1 MPAFRI
7 QAFAGMIP
15 RLDARLLGPAQAQ
28 TAVNCLLLDGDIVPL
43 KNPLVV
49 TRPNKAGPLKSIYR
63 MVDAAGAAYWLSWNR
78 DVNVK
83 KGPIAGDTLQRTYYT
98 GDGEP
103 RMTTLAD
110 AISGGG
116 NDYPKNFFVL
126 GVTKP
131 TTAPTVGHTAGAAA
145 NETRAYVYTN
155 VTQYGEESAPSPAG
169 EHTAPSDATSWD
181 LSAMET
187 APLNAFTVTG
197 ASWSGG
203 VATLTVASTR
213 GLRVKEEISVAGM
226 NPSGY
231 NTSLAAITAMTATT
245 VSYAVAVNP
254 GAFVSGG
261 TLSRIA
267 PHNTTGM
274 VKRIYRTVT
283 SVNAVDYFFVAEIPV
298 AQTTYTDTLSNSIVS
313 GQGTLKTLGWDM
325 PPADMH
331 SLTAMANGMMA
342 GLSGNTVCLCEPYYP
357 YAWPTA
363 YQQSMIFD
371 GVSLSGSDTS
381 LMATTKGNPY
391 IFTGNHPSS
400 ISQRMIEETWPCV
413 AKRGTA
419 GISGGMLYPT
429 HQGLAVIGPGVT
441 QIVTKDLYKPEN
453 DIGGWPKLTPSSL
466 IATYHNSRYY
476 GAYTDADT
484 EGQKILILDKGEA
497 AQVVQANVSITALY
511 SDPISGYL
519 YVVVDGEIQQWD
531 GDAGSKLLFEWFSK
545 EFLFQPPVNMAAAK
559 VDADFTLS
567 DSDST
572 ALQAARNAVILANQA
587 IIGSANI
594 VRTGNT
600 TSGSAV
606 VTNLSKTSD
615 LLRWMTCTGTGIP
628 ASTKIKSVDSSSQV
642 TLTANATAT
651 GTPSLTFTGSKK
663 IVDGALCAAPLNKY
677 AINASAIQALPAIT
691 YDIIQFT
698 LYADGEVKFSKQVIN
713 NKAFRLPGGY
723 KKDNIAVKLSGNV
736 RVRGI
741 VVGSSM
747 SALREA

>member
-1 MPAFRI
+1 
-7 QAFAGMIP
+7 MIP
-15 RLDARLLGPAQAQ
+15 RLDARLLGENQAQ

-49 TRPNKAGPLKSIYR
+49 TRPNKTGPLKTIYR
-63 MVDAAGAAYWLSWNR
+63 MVDAADAEYWLSWNR
-78 DVNVK
+78 DVNVC
-83 KGPIAGDTLQRTYYT
+83 KGPVAGDTLQRTYYT

-131 TTAPTVGHTAGAAA
+131 TTAPTVGHTGGAAA
-145 NETRAYVYTN
+145 NETRSYVYTF

-181 LSAMET
+181 LSNLET
-187 APLNAFTVTG
+187 APLNTFAVTG
-197 ASWSGG
+197 ASWAGG

-213 GLRVKEEISVAGM
+213 GLRVKEEIAVAGM

-231 NTSLAAITAMTATT
+231 NVSLATITALTATT
-245 VSYAVAVNP
+245 VSYALASNP
-254 GAFVSGG
+254 GAFVAGG

-267 PHNTTGM
+267 PHNTSGM

-283 SVNAVDYFFVAEIPV
+283 SASAVDYFFVAEIPV
-298 AQTTYTDTLSNSIVS
+298 ANTTYTDNTANSVVVKN
-313 GQGTLKTLGWDM
+313 GTLKTLGWEM

-331 SLTAMANGMMA
+331 SLSEMANGMMA
-342 GLSGNTVCLCEPYYP
+342 GIAGNTVCFCEPYAP

-371 GVSLSGSDTS
+371 GVSASGSETS
-381 LMATTKGNPY
+381 LMVTTKSKPY
-391 IFTGNHPSS
+391 LFTGNHPSA
-400 ISQRMIEETWPCV
+400 ISQRMIEEKWPCV
-413 AKRGTA
+413 AKRGSA
-419 GISGGMLYPT
+419 GISGGVLYPT
-429 HQGLAVIGPGVT
+429 KQGMALIGPGIA

-476 GAYTDADT
+476 AAYTDADT
-484 EGQKILILDKGEA
+484 GSQKMLILDKGEA
-497 AQVVQANVSITALY
+497 AQVVEANVAITALY
-511 SDPISGYL
+511 SDPLSGYL
-519 YVVVDGEIQQWD
+519 YIVQDGEIRQWD
-531 GDAGSKLLFEWFSK
+531 GDAGSKLLFEWWSR
-545 EFLFQPPVNMAAAK
+545 EFMFQPPVNMAAAK

-567 DSDST
+567 SAESA
-572 ALQAARNAVILANQA
+572 ALQAARNAVVLANKA
-587 IIGSANI
+587 IIGSDSI
-594 VRTGNT
+594 VRTGST
-600 TSGSAV
+600 TNGSAV
-606 VTNLSKTSD
+606 VAGLAKTSD
-615 LLRWMTCTGTGIP
+615 LRRWMSATGVGIP
-628 ASTKIKSVDSSSQV
+628 ANTKIKKVDSSSQI

-651 GTPSLTFTGSKK
+651 GSPSLTFTGGKR
-663 IVDGALCAAPLNKY
+663 IVDGALGAAPLNKHPVGNSE
-677 AINASAIQALPAIT
+677 IDELPPLT
-691 YDIIQFT
+691 YDTLQFT

-713 NKAFRLPGGY
+713 EKAFRLPGGY
-723 KKDNIAVKLSGNV
+723 KKDNLSVKLSGNV

-747 SALREA
+747 KALREA

>member
-1 MPAFRI
+1 MPAFRV
-7 QAFAGMIP
+7 QGFAGMIP
-15 RLDARLLGPAQAQ
+15 RLDARLLGPNQAQ

-49 TRPNKAGPLKSIYR
+49 TRPNKTGPLKSIYR
-63 MVDAAGAAYWLSWNR
+63 MVDSAGAEYWLSWNR
-78 DVNVK
+78 DVNVR
-83 KGPIAGDTLQRTYYT
+83 KGPVAGDTLQRTYYT

-131 TTAPTVGHTAGAAA
+131 TTAPTVGNTGGAAA
-145 NETRAYVYTN
+145 NETRAYVYTF
-155 VTQYGEESAPSPAG
+155 VTQYGEESASSPAG
-169 EHTAPSDATSWD
+169 SHTAPSDATSWD
-181 LSAMET
+181 LSALET
-187 APLNAFTVTG
+187 APLNTFTVTG

-203 VATLTVASTR
+203 IATLTVASTR
-213 GLRVKEEISVAGM
+213 GLRVKEEISVTGM

-231 NTSLAAITAMTATT
+231 NTSLAAITALTATT

-261 TLSRIA
+261 TITRTA

-283 SVNAVDYFFVAEIPV
+283 SVNAVDYFYVDEIPV
-298 AQTTYTDTLSNSIVS
+298 AQTTYTDTKSNSTVS
-313 GQGTLKTLGWDM
+313 GQGTLKTLGWEM

-342 GLSGNTVCLCEPYYP
+342 GISGNIVCFCEPYAP

-371 GVSLSGSDTS
+371 GVSQSGSETS
-381 LMATTKGNPY
+381 LMVTTKGNPY
-391 IFTGNHPSS
+391 LFTGNHPSS
-400 ISQRMIEETWPCV
+400 MSQRMIEETWPCV

-476 GAYTDADT
+476 AAYTDADT
-484 EGQKILILDKGEA
+484 GDQKIFILDKGEA
-497 AQVVQANVSITALY
+497 AQVVQANVAITALY
-511 SDPISGYL
+511 SDPLSGNL
-519 YVVVDGEIQQWD
+519 YIVQDGEIRQWD
-531 GDAGSKLLFEWFSK
+531 GDAGSKLLFDWFSK

-559 VDADFTLS
+559 VDADFTMS
-567 DSDST
+567 AADSA
-572 ALQAARNAVILANQA
+572 ALLAARNAVILANKA
-587 IIGSANI
+587 IIGSDNI
-594 VRTGNT
+594 VRTGSTTNT
-600 TSGSAV
+600 SPV
-606 VTNLSKTSD
+606 VTGLSKTSD
-615 LLRWMTCTGTGIP
+615 LRRWMSVTGTGIP
-628 ASTKIKSVDSSSQV
+628 ANTKINKVDSSSQI

-651 GTPSLTFTGSKK
+651 GSPSLTFTGSKR
-663 IVDGALCAAPLNKY
+663 IVDGALGAAPLNKHPVGNSE
-677 AINASAIQALPAIT
+677 IEELPALT
-691 YDIIQFT
+691 YDTLQFT
-698 LYADGEVKFSKQVIN
+698 LYVDGQVKFSKQVIN
-713 NKAFRLPGGY
+713 EKAFRLPGGY
-723 KKDNIAVKLSGNV
+723 KKDNVAVKLSGNV
-736 RVRGI
+736 RVRGV